1 MEQYKN
7 LDKKEIIQEVKRRL
21 SLENLLEIYNVKKGN
36 TAKTYHCPFHEDKNP
51 SFSITETGWKCFT
64 GCGSGDQI
72 SFIEKIEN
80 INFEEALIKASN
92 IANVDYEKKKGRQL
106 LEELQEKHLEYLEK
120 RGIKKETA
128 KIFGL
133 KSSGDF
139 ILFPQKRE
147 DKITGYKGINF
158 ETKKMF
164 VNGSDKQ
171 SKLFPNYELQGVK
184 FLIFTAGEYDC
195 IYLTQKLLESNL
207 NDYRVITNSTGE
219 TGFPKDL
226 DRLKEFS
233 SIEKFMIYY
242 DHDDTG
248 RKGSLKLARELSD
261 KFKKIVEIYSFPK
274 ENKIKYDVS
283 DFFNDGFSVEKLF
296 NLEKIVYEYETKS
309 NNEDNPNN
317 DVIDTLDGFDFV
329 SPNGY
334 KIDDEGVN
342 KITTNFKD
350 EEKIENISGTPV
362 LITKQAINTDD
373 DIISLELAFKR
384 NFIWKKLNV
393 ERSIICDSKKIL
405 EICNSG
411 FPVNSVNSKKMV
423 EYLYNFELANIS
435 RIQTIYLT
443 HNNGWKNLTVKDKNS
458 KAFGLGKNILGIDP
472 IENNISFS
480 PEYGFERFT
489 KALDSKGSFGSW
501 ITGVTP
507 LMKNDK
513 VAFSIYASLAAP
525 LLEIFDCSSFLVHF
539 WGDSSMGKTTVMEI
553 ASSVWGNPA
562 KETGGLIT
570 SWNNTMVFV
579 ERLASFFN
587 DLPMY
592 LDDSQTADDKTV
604 SKIMYMIGNST
615 GRGRGKKAGGVD
627 SNKSWHTVCFST
639 GEKQLTESTQYDGA
653 KARTIEFNGSP
664 FGRNEGKVV
673 NDIKTCVRENYGHI
687 GKIFIEQLIKDL
699 ENPEKL
705 AEFKESYSTFREL
718 LSMRTTNEIGN
729 RMAGYFAIIQLA
741 GTLIENYFK
750 LGGNVL
756 QTIENCFL
764 EAINERKSEGN
775 TSERAL
781 NEVLSYAQANMK
793 SFLGKADD
801 FTKEHYGVWKENDY
815 IGFYPHKLKEVLTK
829 QGFSYN
835 SVIRSWADKG
845 WIKKEKDRTTYQVY
859 YGNQKFRMNV
869 IKWEIINSYI

>member
-1 MEQYKN
+1 MCIR
-7 LDKKEIIQEVKRRL
+7 D
-21 SLENLLEIYNVKKGN
+21 S
-36 TAKTYHCPFHEDKNP
+36 
-51 SFSITETGWKCFT
+51 
-64 GCGSGDQI
+64 
-72 SFIEKIEN
+72 
-80 INFEEALIKASN
+80 
-92 IANVDYEKKKGRQL
+92 
-106 LEELQEKHLEYLEK
+106 
-120 RGIKKETA
+120 
-128 KIFGL
+128 
-133 KSSGDF
+133 
-139 ILFPQKRE
+139 
-147 DKITGYKGINF
+147 
-158 ETKKMF
+158 
-164 VNGSDKQ
+164 
-171 SKLFPNYELQGVK
+171 
-184 FLIFTAGEYDC
+184 FTAGEYDC
-195 IYLTQKLLESNL
+195 IYLTQKILESNL
-207 NDYRVITNSTGE
+207 NDYKVVTNSTGE

-226 DRLKEFS
+226 DRLKEFP
-233 SIEKFMIYY
+233 SIEKFLIFY

-261 KFKKIVEIYSFPK
+261 KFKKVVEIYSFPK

-283 DFFNDGFSVEKLF
+283 DFFNDGYSVEELF
-296 NLEKIVYEYETKS
+296 NLDKIVYEYETKS
-309 NNEDNPNN
+309 NTGDNPNN
-317 DVIDTLDGFDFV
+317 DIIDTLDGFDFV

-480 PEYGFERFT
+480 PEHGFEKFT
-489 KALDSKGSFGSW
+489 KALDSKGSLSSW
-501 ITGVTP
+501 ITGISP
-507 LMKNDK
+507 LMKNNK
-513 VAFSIYASLAAP
+513 IAFSIYASLSAP
-525 LLEIFDCSSFLVHF
+525 LLEIMDCSSFLIHF
-539 WGDSSMGKTTVMEI
+539 WGDTSLGKTTVMEI
-553 ASSVWGNPA
+553 ASSVWGKPD
-562 KETGGLIT
+562 KESGGLIT

-664 FGRNEGKVV
+664 FGSNEGKVV
-673 NDIKTCVRENYGHI
+673 NDIKSCVRENYGHI
-687 GKIFIEQLIKDL
+687 GKIFIEQLIKEL

-705 AEFKESYSTFREL
+705 AEFKESYATFREL

-741 GTLIENYFK
+741 GTLIEQYFK

-756 QTIENCFL
+756 QTVETCFL

-793 SFLGKADD
+793 SFLNKADD
-801 FTKEHYGVWKENDY
+801 FTKEHYGVWKDSEY
-815 IGFYPHKLKEVLTK
+815 IAFYPHKLKDVLTK
-829 QGFSYN
+829 AGFSYN
-835 SVIRSWADKG
+835 SVIRSWSDKG
-845 WIKKEKDRTTYQVY
+845 FIKKNKEGFTYPVY
-859 YGNQKFRMNV
+859 YGNISYRLIV
-869 IKWEIINSYI
+869 IKWEFLFEIKK